1 MKRLLITGAAGNL
14 GTAMR
19 PRLAHLADILRLA
32 DVAPIENPAGN
43 EEVQTVDLADAAA
56 VDAMVAG
63 CDGIVHFGGRA
74 TEDSWPVI
82 RAANI
87 DGMHHLY
94 EAARKHEIGRIVFAS
109 SNHVIGFYPPGERL
123 DGETMPRPDGFYG
136 ASKAFGE
143 DLARLYW
150 DKFGIETLCVRIGS
164 CFPKPKN
171 RRMLSTW
178 MSVDDCARLI
188 EAGFAAEKLG
198 WTVIYGVSANPT
210 GWWDNSHAAHIGW
223 QPRDTAEA
231 FRAEI
236 EAASP
241 PYSSDA
247 PEARWQGGTFAAQGI
262 IED

>member
-19 PRLAHLADILRLA
+19 ERLPHLAETLRLS
-32 DVAPIENPAGN
+32 DIAPVEDLAAN
-43 EEVQTVDLADAAA
+43 EEVVTADLADEAA
-56 VDAMVAG
+56 VEAMVAG

-74 TEDSWPVI
+74 VEDSWKVI

-94 EAARKHEIGRIVFAS
+94 EAARTHGVRRIVFAS
-109 SNHVIGFYPPGERL
+109 SNHVTGFYPPGERL
-123 DGETMPRPDGFYG
+123 DSETPPRPDGIYG

-143 DLARLYW
+143 DLARMYW

-171 RRMLSTW
+171 RRMLATW
-178 MSVDDCARLI
+178 MSFDDLARLI
-188 EAGFAAEKLG
+188 ESAFRTERLG
-198 WTVIYGVSANPT
+198 WAVIYGVSANPT
-210 GWWDNSHAAHIGW
+210 GWWDNAKAAHIGW
-223 QPRDTAEA
+223 QPQDTAEV

-241 PYSSDA
+241 PYAPDA